1 MTEPRRFPR
10 VGLVIAVAVALTG
23 VVWIAQGL
31 GVPIGG
37 SFMVGDPF
45 WAIAGAVLVAL
56 AAVIAWRVRRAERR

>member
-1 MTEPRRFPR
+1 MTEPRRVPR
-10 VGLVIAVAVALTG
+10 TSLVIAAAVALTG

-45 WAIAGAVLVAL
+45 WALAGLGLVVV
-56 AAVIAWRVRRAERR
+56 AAMIAWRVSRRG